1 MNVTRLK
8 IMRQRF
14 VLMKKNKTKAR
25 KKRINQKFEFQK
37 LEERKLL
44 AVAGFAPI
52 DGVGNNLENPELG
65 SVGEQFIR
73 IAPSDYEDGLN
84 EPARTDEANAR
95 DISNLLS
102 TQEESVVNDRFITS
116 MWFQWGQ
123 FLDHDINS
131 LVS

>member
-44 AVAGFAPI
+44 AAGFAPI
-52 DGVGNNLENPELG
+52 DGVGNNLESPELG

-84 EPARTDEANAR
+84 EPARTDEAS
-95 DISNLLS
+95 ILLS
-102 TQEESVVNDRFITS
+102 TQEESVVNDRFIKS